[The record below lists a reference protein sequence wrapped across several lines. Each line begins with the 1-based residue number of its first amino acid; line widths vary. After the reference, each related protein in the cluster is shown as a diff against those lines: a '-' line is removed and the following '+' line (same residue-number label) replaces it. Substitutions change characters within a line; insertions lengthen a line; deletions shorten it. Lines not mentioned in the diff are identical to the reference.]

1 VIPSGFGALLP
12 VAAGGSQPPAVPAA
26 AATVSF
32 DVFLGLFVL
41 FVAAKVGEEVARR
54 LGQPAVVGELLG
66 GVVVGPHALGWAQL
80 TEPAAVFSEVGVV
93 ILLFAVGLEVRIDD
107 LLAVGK
113 PALLTAVIGMLLP
126 IAGGYLLGV
135 AIGEAPESAIYI
147 GLALAATS
155 IGITSR
161 VLAELGILDRTFA
174 RVILG
179 AAVIDDILVLVA
191 IGLVEGLTTGNTSSS
206 ALSIIVPAVG
216 LLALGFF
223 AARRARGLKR
233 EVFTWPLFAETP
245 LVPAFIVMFGM
256 ALVAAYIGLAA
267 IIGAFIAGLVIAE
280 TEAREEIEH
289 EIRPLGSVFT
299 PFFFAFTGAQLDLRT
314 LTDPAVLVF
323 VVILILIGVIT
334 KAAGGLIGAWSIGR
348 WGATAVG
355 FGMVP
360 RGEVGIVVANLGL
373 AAGLLTTTTFSAVL
387 VAVIGTTIV
396 APYLLAFAIPRATL
410 EANATEAGDAD
421 ASAEAASG

>member
-1 VIPSGFGALLP
+1 VIPPHLGALLP
-12 VAAGGSQPPAVPAA
+12 VAAGGSQPPVVPAA
-26 AATVSF
+26 AGTVSF

-41 FVAAKVGEEVARR
+41 FVAAKAGEEIARR

-66 GVVVGPHALGWAQL
+66 GVVVGPYALGWAQL

-113 PALLTAVIGMLLP
+113 PALLTAVIGMFLP

-161 VLAELGILDRTFA
+161 VLSELGILDRTFA

-191 IGLVEGLTTGNTSSS
+191 IGLVEGLTSGNTSSS

-314 LTDPAVLVF
+314 LTDPAVLAF
-323 VVILILIGVIT
+323 VVILVLIGVIT

-410 EANATEAGDAD
+410 EADAAEAGT
-421 ASAEAASG
+421 AEATSG

>member
-1 VIPSGFGALLP
+1 VIPPHLGALLP
-12 VAAGGSQPPAVPAA
+12 VAAGGSQPPVVPAA
-26 AATVSF
+26 AGTVSF
-32 DVFLGLFVL
+32 DVFFGLFVL
-41 FVAAKVGEEVARR
+41 FVAAKAGEEIARR

-66 GVVVGPHALGWAQL
+66 GVVVGPYALGWAQL

-113 PALLTAVIGMLLP
+113 PALLTAVIGMFLP

-161 VLAELGILDRTFA
+161 VLSELGILDRTFA

-191 IGLVEGLTTGNTSSS
+191 IGLVDGLTTGNTSSS

-314 LTDPAVLVF
+314 LTDPAVLAF
-323 VVILILIGVIT
+323 VVILVLIGVIT

-410 EANATEAGDAD
+410 EADA
-421 ASAEAASG
+421 AEATSG

>member
-1 VIPSGFGALLP
+1 MIPPHLGALLP
-12 VAAGGSQPPAVPAA
+12 VAAGGSQPPVVPAA
-26 AATVSF
+26 AGTVSF
-32 DVFLGLFVL
+32 DVFFGLFVL
-41 FVAAKVGEEVARR
+41 FVAAKAGEEIARR

-66 GVVVGPHALGWAQL
+66 GVVVGPYALGWAQL

-113 PALLTAVIGMLLP
+113 PALLTAVIGMFLP

-161 VLAELGILDRTFA
+161 VLSELGILDRTFA

-191 IGLVEGLTTGNTSSS
+191 IGLVDGLTTGNTSSS

-314 LTDPAVLVF
+314 LTDPAVLAF
-323 VVILILIGVIT
+323 VVILVLIGVIT

-410 EANATEAGDAD
+410 EADAAEAGT
-421 ASAEAASG
+421 AEATSG

>member
-1 VIPSGFGALLP
+1 MIPPGFGPLLP
-12 VAAGGSQPPAVPAA
+12 VAAGGSQPPVVPAA
-26 AATVSF
+26 AGTVSF

-41 FVAAKVGEEVARR
+41 FVAAKVGEEIARR

-66 GVVVGPHALGWAQL
+66 GVVVGPYALGWAQL

-113 PALLTAVIGMLLP
+113 PALLTAVIGMFLP

-206 ALSIIVPAVG
+206 ALSVIVPTVG

-223 AARRARGLKR
+223 AARRARGIKR

-314 LTDPAVLVF
+314 LTDPALLAF
-323 VVILILIGVIT
+323 VVILVLIGVIT
-334 KAAGGLIGAWSIGR
+334 KTAGGLIGAWSIGR

-410 EANATEAGDAD
+410 EADAIAAGAAD
-421 ASAEAASG
+421 APEAASG